1 MKVLVT
7 VDLTKIDAGTK
18 QQIER
23 ALIARGRFTV
33 DSISESEEVFS
44 LDIPDT
50 ALPNADSVADRIL
63 RRFQHLLGTDIT
75 VTKTNV

>member
-23 ALIARGRFTV
+23 TLIARGRFTV
-33 DSISESEEVFS
+33 DSISESAEVFS
-44 LDIPDT
+44 LDVPDS
-50 ALPNADSVADRIL
+50 ALPNPDSVADRIL

-75 VTKTNV
+75 VTKV